1 LNIPDLKMN
10 ESDLIPYEPVL
21 EIQALRVLV
30 LAPHPDDEV
39 FGCAGTIASHL
50 RQGARVH
57 VVVLTDGAKH
67 GSIHVRNQECLAA
80 AATLGYGAPEFWHE
94 GDRSLVAHEALTTR
108 LVHLLVSEN
117 IDLLYAP
124 SPWEI
129 HPDHRQAAWLA
140 LEGAKRAGSLC
151 RIAFYEVGS
160 PLRPNVLLDITQH
173 LDLKQRAMACFKS
186 QMVHQPY
193 DEQITALN
201 RFRTYTL
208 PATVKAAEAFL
219 LLAHHELDSF
229 SAQLP
234 NAFVSWS
241 GAPAQEV
248 MNAKAELVSVLVR
261 STDRDYLLEAL
272 DSIAVQTWPRIEV
285 LVVAAIKDHRDLPSR
300 CGAHDLR
307 LIRTDENLSRSAAAN
322 IALHEAKG
330 EFLLFLDDDD
340 WLMPSHIRRLVNTLQ
355 HQPKVLAA
363 YTGVVLVKN
372 DGTPLGQTLDLP
384 FDFARQRA
392 GNLTPIHSVMFKSS
406 ALSKGLSFNET
417 LDLYEDWDFWLQ
429 LAQLTSFVH
438 LPGVSAAYRIHDSS
452 GVHNELTKTNGGIQK
467 IQQFWS
473 HRPPVSQD
481 ELMHRAWA
489 FTDLEQEISDL
500 RAEFDRQSLQLGNLK
515 ALVAQLPVALED
527 VPQAILEKEAAFQAI
542 LDSRS
547 WRLTLPLRAAAA
559 FIRRWRYQMAPHQL
573 IRAWRVWQRE
583 GWRSTWYRTLKH
595 VTQKSPVNPHDYS
608 DWLKN
613 ECSHQPSQWP
623 ALLAKQKTW
632 SFQPLISVIMP
643 VFNPPVDLLIEA
655 VSSIQAQIYP
665 HWELCIA
672 DDASTNPLVWET
684 LLTLA
689 AKDVRIKI
697 ERRAKNGHISKASN
711 SALSLAEGEFLA
723 LMDNDDLLPAD
734 AFHWVVDALN
744 QHPDANIIY
753 SDEDKLDSEGR
764 HFGPY
769 FKPDWNYTLFLGHNM
784 ISHLGVY
791 RASLVKSLGG
801 FREGFE
807 GSQDYDLA
815 LRCVERT
822 LDHQIIHIP
831 RVLYHWR
838 AIEGSTALSV
848 DAKPYALLAAQRALM
863 EHRIRINMPCEVGI
877 LPSLNYQLMR
887 PPPPLGAGVSLILLG
902 QPSDRVDGNGW
913 WKSAGILEIFV
924 CNRNVHEFN
933 ACLQRA
939 QGDFVAI
946 IDARLQPVSE
956 NSLSRLLQFASEP
969 RTGVAGGLVQD
980 SKGIMISGA
989 LVLNDETI
997 ASVMMKGLPPGNAGY
1012 MGRATLAQ
1020 ELSAISPDC
1029 MVMRTSLYKKVG
1041 GWSTAFG
1048 IGNVGASEWA
1058 MRVRAAGFKA
1068 TWVPES
1074 VWTCRNNDLGDDN
1087 QISADIVKF
1096 KDKFPKKIVDEAY
1109 HPALDAVAADF
1120 SFNRRNDINGAASVR

>member
-1 LNIPDLKMN
+1 MN
-10 ESDLIPYEPVL
+10 ESDLIPYAPVL
-21 EIQALRVLV
+21 EISALRVLV

-39 FGCAGTIASHL
+39 FGCAGAIASHL

-57 VVVLTDGAKH
+57 VAVLTDGAKH
-67 GSIHVRNQECLAA
+67 GSAHVRIQECLAA
-80 AATLGYGAPEFWHE
+80 AEILGYGTPDFWSE
-94 GDRSLVAHEALTTR
+94 GDRSLVANEELMTR
-108 LVHLLVSEN
+108 LANLLISEQ

-140 LEGAKRAGSLC
+140 LEGVQRAGNLC

-160 PLRPNVLLDITQH
+160 PLRPNVLLDITPH
-173 LDLKQRAMACFKS
+173 LDMKQRAMACFKS

-208 PATVKAAEAFL
+208 PSTVKAAEAYL

-229 SAQLP
+229 SAMRP
-234 NAFVSWS
+234 NEFVSWS
-241 GAPAQEV
+241 GAPTQDS
-248 MNAKAELVSVLVR
+248 MSAKPNLVSVLVR
-261 STDRDYLLEAL
+261 STNRDFLLEAL
-272 DSIAVQTWPRIEV
+272 DSVAVQTWPHIEV
-285 LVVAAIKDHRDLPSR
+285 IVVAAVTDHRDLPSR
-300 CGAHDLR
+300 CGAHELR
-307 LIRTDENLSRSAAAN
+307 LIRTGQNLSRSAAAN
-322 IALHEAKG
+322 LALREAKG
-330 EFLLFLDDDD
+330 DFLLFLDDDD
-340 WLMPSHIRRLVNTLQ
+340 WLMPSHIRRLVHALQ

-363 YTGVVLVKN
+363 YTGVVLVRN

-392 GNLTPIHSVMFKSS
+392 GNLTPIHSVLFKSS
-406 ALSKGLSFNET
+406 ALSKGLNFNES

-438 LPGVSAAYRIHDSS
+438 LPGVSAAYRIHESS

-467 IQQFWS
+467 VQQFWS

-489 FTDLEQEISDL
+489 FADLEQEISDL
-500 RAEFDRQSLQLGNLK
+500 RAEFDCQSLQLDNLN

-527 VPQAILEKEAAFQAI
+527 VPQTILEKEAAFQAI
-542 LDSRS
+542 VASRS
-547 WRLTLPLRAAAA
+547 WRLTLPLRLAAA

-573 IRAWRVWQRE
+573 VRAWRVWQRE

-608 DWLKN
+608 MWLKH

-684 LLTLA
+684 LLALA

-697 ERRAKNGHISKASN
+697 ERRAQNGHISKASN
-711 SALSLAEGEFLA
+711 SALSLAQGDFLA

-734 AFHWVVDALN
+734 AFHWVADALN

-815 LRCVERT
+815 LRCVEHC

-863 EHRIRINMPCEVGI
+863 EHRIRVDMPCEVSI
-877 LPSLNYQLMR
+877 LPSLNYRLMR
-887 PPPPLGAGVSLILLG
+887 PHPQFGSGVSLIFLG
-902 QPSDRVDGNGW
+902 HPSSNPDGTAW
-913 WKSAGILEIFV
+913 WKSSEILEVLV
-924 CNRNVHEFN
+924 CNRNVQELN

-939 QGDFVAI
+939 EGDFLAI
-946 IDARLQPVSE
+946 IDGRLHPSSE
-956 NSLSRLLQFASEP
+956 ISLSRLLQFASEP
-969 RTGVAGGLVQD
+969 RTGMAGGLVQD
-980 SKGIMISGA
+980 ANGVLVSGA

-997 ASVMMKGLPPGNAGY
+997 VSVMMKGLPPGNAGY
-1012 MGRATLAQ
+1012 MGRASLPQ
-1020 ELSAISPDC
+1020 DLSAISSDC
-1029 MVMRTSLYKKVG
+1029 MVMRKSVYKTVG
-1041 GWSTAFG
+1041 GWSTDFDL
-1048 IGNVGASEWA
+1048 GNVGASEWA
-1058 MRVRAAGFKA
+1058 MRVRAAGLKV
-1068 TWVPES
+1068 TWIPES
-1074 VWTCRNNDLGDDN
+1074 VWTCPKNDLGDDSHR
-1087 QISADIVKF
+1087 SADIVRF
-1096 KDKFPKKIVDEAY
+1096 KNKFPKKIVDEAY
-1109 HPALDAVAADF
+1109 HRALDAVAADF
-1120 SFNRRNDINGAASVR
+1120 SFNCRNNVNGAASVR